1 MLGKC
6 PTPCDYAAR
15 RNPDGAK
22 LSFAFVFRRLKY
34 LSILVHPH
42 QNYVRKY
49 WLNPK
54 TSMIINVKNN
64 NNTAQRIILPLALV
78 DASRIP
84 ISSFPNNL
92 TPTSNSLVV
101 CFMSIILFFSSILS
115 PCNFGGGD
123 GYCPH
128 VQNILQH
135 LQFLFIPE
143 LISEK
148 SKD

>member
-1 MLGKC
+1 M
-6 PTPCDYAAR
+6 
-15 RNPDGAK
+15 
-22 LSFAFVFRRLKY
+22 
-34 LSILVHPH
+34 
-42 QNYVRKY
+42 
-49 WLNPK
+49 
-54 TSMIINVKNN
+54 NVKNN

-101 CFMSIILFFSSILS
+101 CFMSIILSLLSISS

-135 LQFLFIPE
+135 LQFLFILKLTPE
-143 LISEK
+143 E